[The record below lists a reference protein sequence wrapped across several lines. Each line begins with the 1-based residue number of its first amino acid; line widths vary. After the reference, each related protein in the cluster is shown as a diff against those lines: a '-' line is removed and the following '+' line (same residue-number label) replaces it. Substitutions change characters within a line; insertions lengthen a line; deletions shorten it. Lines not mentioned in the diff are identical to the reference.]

1 MRALFE
7 KWISPTGLLVAIFF
21 LLPWQ
26 TRYIFDWSYLS
37 GASTQFGILS
47 LYMTQVLLILGLCIV
62 YILRGRPRIDS
73 GYQAALSWGA
83 GVVFVSVL
91 SGIFAHQ
98 SIPALAG
105 MLDLTCAALAF
116 LALLDK
122 RVSLKP
128 VMIAFV
134 AGLCLPLGLG
144 LAQVAFGGSGAS
156 TLLGLAGRDA
166 QALGD
171 AVIMLGGER
180 VLRAYGS
187 FPHPNIFGGYLAVA
201 LLVLSSLATLKNR
214 KFMLVAILVFA
225 AGLFLTGSR
234 SALLGFML
242 GSGLTLL
249 VLRSRNLSLTKKI
262 LLPIASL
269 VVGAVLLVT
278 VFAPQLAAA
287 VRGGGALENR
297 SLSERSEQYQEF
309 LSTMQGTDWLFGNGP
324 RNYVFALADAHPDRA
339 VWEYQPIH
347 NVPLLLM
354 SELGVIG
361 FLAVLGWVA
370 CLDRQNFSRFPERQ
384 AALAHGM
391 GKVLFVIVFFDHYL
405 WSSWAGLM
413 LVAFVGASML
423 RQGEKRSDS
432 SLL

>member
-1 MRALFE
+1 MKVLFE
-7 KWISPTGLLVAIFF
+7 KLISPTGLLVAIFF

-26 TRYIFDWSYLS
+26 TRYIFGWSYLS

-47 LYMTQVLLILGLCIV
+47 LYATQALLILGLLLV
-62 YILRGRPRIDS
+62 YVLRGRPRIDPR
-73 GYQAALSWGA
+73 YQLVLSWGA
-83 GVVFVSVL
+83 GIVFIAVL
-91 SGIFAHQ
+91 SGVLAHQ

-105 MLDLTCAALAF
+105 MLDLACAAVAF

-134 AGLCLPLGLG
+134 AGLSIPIGLG
-144 LAQVAFGGSGAS
+144 LIQVFMGASGAS
-156 TLLGLAGRDA
+156 TWLGLASRDA
-166 QALGD
+166 QTLGD
-171 AVIMLGGER
+171 AVVVTGNGTRM
-180 VLRAYGS
+180 LRAYGS

-201 LLVLSSLATLKNR
+201 LLVLSSLATPKNR
-214 KFMLVAILVFA
+214 KLMLGTILLFA
-225 AGLFLTGSR
+225 FGLFLTGSR
-234 SALLGFML
+234 SALLGFAL
-242 GSGLTLL
+242 GSGLALL
-249 VLRSRNLSLTKKI
+249 VLRTRNLGLTKKL

-269 VVGAVLLVT
+269 VVGMVLLVT
-278 VFAPQLAAA
+278 LFAPQLAAA

-309 LSTMQGTDWLFGNGP
+309 LSTMQGTDWLLGNGP
-324 RNYVFALADAHPDRA
+324 RNYVFALAEAHPDRG

-347 NVPLLLM
+347 NVPLLLL

-361 FLAVLGWVA
+361 FLVVLGWVV

-384 AALAHGM
+384 SALAHGM
-391 GKVLFVIVFFDHYL
+391 GKVLFVIIFFDHYL

-413 LVAFVGASML
+413 LVVFVAALML
-423 RQGEKRSDS
+423 RSGEDS
-432 SLL
+432 TIA